1 MIIEIEY
8 YKGDVLLYG
17 QKISYE
23 ELKQQ
28 FETVENLYDKTVD
41 NFVALLCRMYHWKI
55 LEDDMQPQF
64 IYDRDI
70 KKCICIR

>member
-1 MIIEIEY
+1 MVIEIEY

-23 ELKQQ
+23 ELNQQ
-28 FETVENLYDKTVD
+28 FEIVDNLYDKKED
-41 NFVALLCRMYHWKI
+41 NFVALLCRMYHWTI
-55 LEDDMQPQF
+55 LKDNIQPQI

-70 KKCICIR
+70 KKCISIH